1 MKKENITIWRFQTN
15 FKFFLCLQKYTIL
28 NDNNKYIFCLLVCF
42 CLLCLYC
49 KILIYSSFFSFNQF
63 KFLFSSVQVNNCV
76 ILHYP
81 RNNDIIQWNWKNW
94 NDFNLWRGWNI
105 FYKHFDYKYPEKN
118 YPTRQNGNQIFLNN
132 QKKNQK
138 NNEWSRIT
146 EENAFGKKKCKN
158 TTFSFGS

>member
-1 MKKENITIWRFQTN
+1 MIIINI
-15 FKFFLCLQKYTIL
+15 FF
-28 NDNNKYIFCLLVCF
+28 V
-42 CLLCLYC
+42 
-49 KILIYSSFFSFNQF
+49 
-63 KFLFSSVQVNNCV
+63 FLFVFVFCVCIAKYWYILLFFHLISLNFYFHRFKLIIV